1 MRRKN
6 GGNILAATSYV
17 SLGSLAG
24 MIVLPQTGTAL
35 LLQKLTDFLD
45 DSLIN
50 ELVPPQRG
58 PGQPRAFNSAQL
70 FRVLLLSLLTPAHS
84 FNLLLKLLP
93 ENRAWRKFAHLPN
106 LRSLPDAKMLHQ
118 FRSRLD
124 LYALREVNASLVRPL
139 IASLDPSRLPLAIM
153 DATDLPA
160 AANAFKKTGRRWG
173 QDAQNRAKPLV
184 HRLQETQ
191 LAVMDS
197 PAPGGCAAGAADVM
211 DGTGQSRRRAVS
223 GAQLAIYP
231 QTTGFHP
238 GAGCR
243 GHGLHKSGHAT
254 QVAGRAS
261 RRDRHAPAAQL

>member
-1 MRRKN
+1 M
-6 GGNILAATSYV
+6 
-17 SLGSLAG
+17 GSLAG
-24 MIVLPQTGTAL
+24 MVVLPQTGTAL

-93 ENRAWRKFAHLPN
+93 ENRGWRKFAHLPN

-124 LYALREVNASLVRPL
+124 LCALREVNASLVRPL

-160 AANAFKKTGRRWG
+160 ANAFKKTGRLRRG
-173 QDAQNRAKPLV
+173 VPLLGPGLSKPG
-184 HRLQETQ
+184 E
-191 LAVMDS
+191 
-197 PAPGGCAAGAADVM
+197 AAGSSATRNTAC
-211 DGTGQSRRRAVS
+211 GCGFPSARR
-223 GAQLAIYP
+223 P
-231 QTTGFHP
+231 
-238 GAGCR
+238 CCW
-243 GHGLHKSGHAT
+243 
-254 QVAGRAS
+254 
-261 RRDRHAPAAQL
+261 RR

>member
-1 MRRKN
+1 MV
-6 GGNILAATSYV
+6 GTFLAATSYV
-17 SLGSLAG
+17 SMGSLAG
-24 MIVLPQTGTAL
+24 MVVLPQTGTAL
-35 LLQKLTDFLD
+35 LLQKLTAYLD
-45 DSLIN
+45 DALIN

-139 IASLDPSRLPLAIM
+139 IASLDPSRLPLAMM

-160 AANAFKKTGRRWG
+160 AANAFKKTGRLRRG
-173 QDAQNRAKPLV
+173 VPPLGPGLSKPG
-184 HRLQETQ
+184 E
-191 LAVMDS
+191 
-197 PAPGGCAAGAADVM
+197 AAGSLATRNTACGYGFPSV
-211 DGTGQSRRRAVS
+211 RR
-223 GAQLAIYP
+223 P
-231 QTTGFHP
+231 
-238 GAGCR
+238 CCW
-243 GHGLHKSGHAT
+243 
-254 QVAGRAS
+254 
-261 RRDRHAPAAQL
+261 RR